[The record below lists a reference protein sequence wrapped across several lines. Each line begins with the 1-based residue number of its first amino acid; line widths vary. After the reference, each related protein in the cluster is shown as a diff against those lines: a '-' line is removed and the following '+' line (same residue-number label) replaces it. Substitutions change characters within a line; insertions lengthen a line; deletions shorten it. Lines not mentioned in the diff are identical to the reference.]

1 MTRRASSLSPSLPA
15 SSRYGTAA
23 ATQPLP
29 YLPTNLFPRLEIAR
43 AVLDQAKQTSQA
55 TAWKLVHDHL
65 FRWNVY
71 YTKGAELENVL
82 QAERHDLTATVYK
95 KQAQKKPS
103 EKTGKTVM
111 GESSF
116 PILSDNEEVMKK
128 QVQDALFSCTL
139 TDKDDF
145 DIPDVSHAVLPS
157 VELADPAIMAV
168 AGEKGEQGVHQLLLD
183 LAACFIAEFRKYDNI
198 KLNGMEINAT
208 LTKNRVINSNGI
220 DVSQTYTEVYIETV
234 ITSFDREKESEFF
247 PSMTVSRI
255 SDINVP
261 AYVQKYV
268 QYANDVLISNP
279 PSLYQGAVVL
289 AGDAVPDFFAPH
301 LDDAPLTTHTFAST
315 HYLGLSRYAKGKPV
329 IPTTPIVTDS
339 VITSNIITGS
349 VPNDAITL
357 INNSLVPF
365 NPQSRKFDNDGV
377 AAKRQILIDR
387 GIFTG
392 YVASKRFADYLHIP
406 PSGPLGVIEL
416 CQGSTSMTAIY
427 KEPCV
432 EIVFFSSFVPNALSG
447 DFAAEIRLG
456 YLHKDGK
463 KIPFKG
469 GMVSGNVF
477 EAFAHAFFSKEET
490 TVAGYKG
497 PKAVRFEKLTLS
509 GRD

>member
-1 MTRRASSLSPSLPA
+1 MTRHTSSLSSRPSLSASSPA
-15 SSRYGTAA
+15 STPLSLT
-23 ATQPLP
+23 PLP
-29 YLPTNLFPRLEIAR
+29 TTLFPRLEIAR
-43 AVLDQAKQTSQA
+43 AVLDQAKQASQA
-55 TAWKLVHDHL
+55 TAWKLVHDHI
-65 FRWNVY
+65 FRWNLY
-71 YTKGAELENVL
+71 YTKGAELEDVL

-95 KQAQKKPS
+95 KQTQKRQD
-103 EKTGKTVM
+103 EKTGKKLM

-128 QVQDALFSCTL
+128 QVEDALFSCTL

-145 DIPDVSHAVLPS
+145 DIPDASHAVLPL

-168 AGEKGEQGVHQLLLD
+168 AREKEEQGVHQLLFD
-183 LAACFIAEFRKYDNI
+183 LAARFIAEFGKYPHI

-208 LTKNRVINSNGI
+208 LTKNRVMNSNEVDG
-220 DVSQTYTEVYIETV
+220 SQTITEVYVETV
-234 ITSFDREKESEFF
+234 ITSFDGEKESEFF

-255 SDINVP
+255 SDVDVP

-279 PSLYQGAVVL
+279 PTPYEGAVVL

-329 IPTTPIVTDS
+329 IPTMPV
-339 VITSNIITGS
+339 TSNSSSG
-349 VPNDAITL
+349 DAITL
-357 INNSLVPF
+357 INNPLVPL
-365 NPQSRKFDNDGV
+365 NPQSRRFDNDGV
-377 AAKRQILIDR
+377 AAKRQILIDK

-392 YVASKRFADYLHIP
+392 YIASKRFADYLHIP
-406 PSGPLGVIEL
+406 PTGPLGVIEL
-416 CQGSTSMTAIY
+416 SSGSSSMTTIY

-432 EIVFFSSFVPNALSG
+432 EIVFFSSFVPNSLSG

-477 EAFAHAFFSKEET
+477 EAFAHVFFSKEET
-490 TVAGYKG
+490 AVAGYQG
-497 PKAVRFEKLTLS
+497 PKAVRFENLTLS